1 MSTIWDLSV
10 TSTLLGTKVLPSWY
24 LGAGHWAEGLG
35 TAYFA
40 LIGACR
46 MVCFG
51 LAIVSTR
58 RFPRWTGVVLL
69 IAAATL
75 FGQFAVFRGALPFP
89 QFLAFIA
96 LGIAALVRPPAPAS
110 PRRAPYRPTWPPV
123 TDLMA
128 LFLIALFWGIPW
140 PHPSQ
145 TRTSSSTDTRLRRAA
160 RTGYRWLLLAFL
172 VLGAVQIFLAGLGA
186 FRIDNLGVSGDTAFA
201 PHRAVGFA
209 MGGVALFILILA
221 LIARP
226 GVRAVI
232 GSALLFLLAFLV
244 QSLLASLADNTVWFG
259 GLHALD
265 GLAIL
270 GIAAFLYLAARRQHS

>member
-1 MSTIWDLSV
+1 M
-10 TSTLLGTKVLPSWY
+10 
-24 LGAGHWAEGLG
+24 
-35 TAYFA
+35 
-40 LIGACR
+40 
-46 MVCFG
+46 
-51 LAIVSTR
+51 
-58 RFPRWTGVVLL
+58 
-69 IAAATL
+69 
-75 FGQFAVFRGALPFP
+75 
-89 QFLAFIA
+89 
-96 LGIAALVRPPAPAS
+96 
-110 PRRAPYRPTWPPV
+110 
-123 TDLMA
+123 
-128 LFLIALFWGIPW
+128 
-140 PHPSQ
+140 
-145 TRTSSSTDTRLRRAA
+145 TSSTETRSPETTETGLRRAA
-160 RTGYRWLLLAFL
+160 QTGYRWLLLAFL

-209 MGGVALFILILA
+209 MAGVALLILVLA

-232 GSALLFLLAFLV
+232 ASAVLFLLAVLV

>member
-1 MSTIWDLSV
+1 MASSV
-10 TSTLLGTKVLPSWY
+10 
-24 LGAGHWAEGLG
+24 E
-35 TAYFA
+35 
-40 LIGACR
+40 
-46 MVCFG
+46 
-51 LAIVSTR
+51 TR
-58 RFPRWTGVVLL
+58 
-69 IAAATL
+69 
-75 FGQFAVFRGALPFP
+75 
-89 QFLAFIA
+89 
-96 LGIAALVRPPAPAS
+96 S
-110 PRRAPYRPTWPPV
+110 
-123 TDLMA
+123 
-128 LFLIALFWGIPW
+128 
-140 PHPSQ
+140 
-145 TRTSSSTDTRLRRAA
+145 SSSTDTRLRRAA
-160 RTGYRWLLLAFL
+160 QTGYRWLLLAFL

-209 MGGVALFILILA
+209 MGGVALLILVLA

-232 GSALLFLLAFLV
+232 GSVLLFLLAVLV